1 MRKIEYRHV
10 LNPSVEYLEQCGRL
24 MLDSSDM
31 SEFLGISQKA
41 ITQLASTDRIP
52 GPCRLGLGTCMRWSV
67 LELLEWIEAGC
78 PRRHD
83 WIKLRGRSGRYYS

>member
-10 LNPSVEYLEQCGRL
+10 LKPSVEYLEKCGRL

-31 SEFLGISQKA
+31 TEFLGISQKA

-52 GPCRLGLGTCMRWSV
+52 SPCRLGLGTCLRWSA
-67 LELLEWIEAGC
+67 LELLEWVEAGC

-83 WIKLRGRSGRYYS
+83 WIKQRGRSGRYYS